1 MRVVRNIENLPAELK
16 GAAVAIGNFDGLHNG
31 HRAVLNLMRARAEAV
46 RAKRG
51 VVTFEPHPRKYFD
64 AANPPKRLTRIA
76 EKLRLLRDA
85 GVEIVY
91 VLRFNQALAELP
103 AEQFIHSILVEK
115 LGVKDVTTGED
126 FVFGKGRLGSVKLI
140 AAGAEFSGKYT
151 ANIVPPV
158 LYTMQPVSSSRI
170 RKHLAA
176 GEVAEITPLLG
187 RPYVI
192 SGRVI
197 EGDKRARALGYP
209 TANVALPPYHATP
222 AFGVYIVEAQAVDK
236 EGRGLDIWHRAI
248 ANIGVRPTYG
258 ESTRPMLEV
267 HILSGSHALYGQTM
281 SVRFVKYL
289 RPEKKFETV
298 AALAAQIARDATVA
312 RNYYL
317 AFDKAQAEAE
327 EAERQRTRV

>member
-1 MRVVRNIENLPAELK
+1 MRVVRDIENLPAELR

-31 HRAVLNLMRARAEAV
+31 HRAVLNVMRARAEAL
-46 RAKRG
+46 RAKRA

-64 AANPPKRLTRIA
+64 AGNPPKRLTRVS

-103 AEQFIHSILVEK
+103 AEQFIHTILVEK
-115 LGVKDVTTGED
+115 LGVKDVATGED

-151 ANIVPPV
+151 ANIAPPI
-158 LYTMQPVSSSRI
+158 LHAMQAVSSSRI

-197 EGDKRARALGYP
+197 EGDKRARGLGYP

-222 AFGVYIVEAQAVDK
+222 AFGVYIIEAQAVDK
-236 EGRGLDIWHRAI
+236 NGQGLDVWHRGI
-248 ANIGVRPTYG
+248 ANIGVRPTFG
-258 ESTRPMLEV
+258 KDTRPLLEV
-267 HILSGSHALYGQTM
+267 HLLQGSHALYGQIMT
-281 SVRFVKYL
+281 VRFEKFL
-289 RPEKKFETV
+289 RPEKKFETT
-298 AALAAQIARDATVA
+298 AALAAQIARDATTA
-312 RNYYL
+312 RAYWAAL
-317 AFDKAQAEAE
+317 DKAREEAE